1 MRTTTLTK
9 LERRLRPLLTRLPP
23 QIAVSKYSSGRLK
36 FLNSLKN
43 EIPEKKYTPPEDL
56 SRELWGIK
64 FRSPIMNAAGM
75 FKNGECY
82 ELVARQGAGAY
93 IGGTGTWN
101 AREGN
106 KKEGIYLPFVPYSK
120 SHAASNWLGLP
131 NDGDEINSQRVAQLE
146 TIADCPIGWSVM
158 GSPDLQGEEKLR
170 YLVKGMNLYEQAGV
184 DFLEINESCPNTEQG
199 NPQEDELANRL
210 QYIKEH
216 FLDRRMF
223 TDTDRLREIPVIVKF
238 SNDTEIEQLP
248 ALLDILFELGF
259 DGVNFGNTS
268 IDYIKRRE
276 LIDPSERRLFDFY
289 TQTFGG
295 GVSGRPLR
303 ESSLELA
310 SRAVE
315 YLNQGRPSQE
325 FHVTRTGGIETW
337 EDIQKSLDAGISLCE
352 WYTGYFENFSREG
365 HDVYKELF
373 SD

>member
-1 MRTTTLTK
+1 
-9 LERRLRPLLTRLPP
+9 
-23 QIAVSKYSSGRLK
+23 
-36 FLNSLKN
+36 
-43 EIPEKKYTPPEDL
+43 
-56 SRELWGIK
+56 
-64 FRSPIMNAAGM
+64 
-75 FKNGECY
+75 
-82 ELVARQGAGAY
+82 
-93 IGGTGTWN
+93 
-101 AREGN
+101 
-106 KKEGIYLPFVPYSK
+106 
-120 SHAASNWLGLP
+120 
-131 NDGDEINSQRVAQLE
+131 
-146 TIADCPIGWSVM
+146 
-158 GSPDLQGEEKLR
+158 
-170 YLVKGMNLYEQAGV
+170 MNLYEQAGV

-337 EDIQKSLDAGISLCE
+337 EDIQKSLDAGISLCQ